1 MNFIIAKISNIATG
15 VALNRYYEIHFYCM
29 RTLLFF
35 LYRSECTLSTYGCI
49 VVIPRLF
56 TLNDFFQVLVLPT
69 GNYSTGRISYPIIVS
84 DNRRLS
90 KSYFLL
96 FVLLPYHCIPTLL
109 YQPVQQLHLRIMIR
123 NQ

>member
-69 GNYSTGRISYPIIVS
+69 GNYSEIGRASCRERELIFVDDRLYKKCHTNTMLYGTITIIE
-84 DNRRLS
+84 
-90 KSYFLL
+90 
-96 FVLLPYHCIPTLL
+96 
-109 YQPVQQLHLRIMIR
+109 
-123 NQ
+123 